1 MTRSG
6 YDQGEASSPVQ
17 GARPPAQPAEPSAAR
32 TRLLDAP
39 SVLVEDVRSGGGPP
53 ERRSE
58 GHSAAYQIAF
68 PYRGLLV
75 WHVGHDDVVG
85 DANQVLFVAGGE
97 DYQLSEPLPGGYAE
111 LIVTPALD
119 TLAEIAHTSESR
131 LPAHPLFRRR
141 SRRASPALQN
151 LRARFLHWA
160 GGAPGDAGAP
170 AGDGLEAE
178 ELTLALIRAALA
190 EDAPRP
196 QPGVGTRLLLR
207 RAKEVLEAEFATP
220 IRLHHVARAVGA
232 SPAYLTDLFRRLEG
246 VSMHRYV
253 AQLRLARALVELPHA
268 DDLTALALDVGFSSH
283 SHFSASF
290 RRAFGCT
297 PSQFREAAR
306 ARRRPPFP

>member
-1 MTRSG
+1 M
-6 YDQGEASSPVQ
+6 
-17 GARPPAQPAEPSAAR
+17 
-32 TRLLDAP
+32 
-39 SVLVEDVRSGGGPP
+39 
-53 ERRSE
+53 
-58 GHSAAYQIAF
+58 
-68 PYRGLLV
+68 
-75 WHVGHDDVVG
+75 
-85 DANQVLFVAGGE
+85 
-97 DYQLSEPLPGGYAE
+97 
-111 LIVTPALD
+111 
-119 TLAEIAHTSESR
+119 
-131 LPAHPLFRRR
+131 
-141 SRRASPALQN
+141 
-151 LRARFLHWA
+151 
-160 GGAPGDAGAP
+160 
-170 AGDGLEAE
+170 
-178 ELTLALIRAALA
+178 IRAALA

-306 ARRRPPFP
+306 ARRRPPFPVARPRRRQARAALAGLPGRVRRRLPGEAKTARRPARRAG